1 MIEKCALI
9 SLILIFIFL
18 YLYVK
23 HESFYNDSSIYNNNQ
38 ISNQLISEIARVL
51 SISQNRINNLIYNG
65 DVSQGKLNVSFIIQQ
80 PNTGSTEQSSANSAI
95 LANDLMINGNFK
107 VSINGINVVL
117 FKIPNTGKNAQNA
130 QNTNSFFDNLG
141 LKTISDYA
149 LSKYKSEPNDES
161 LTKFYTL
168 EFDDNYNIVPKM

>member
-51 SISQNRINNLIYNG
+51 SISQNRVTNLVYNG
-65 DVSQGKLNVSFIIQQ
+65 DVSQGNLNVSFIIQH
-80 PNTGSTEQSSANSAI
+80 PNTLSTEQSSMNSAI
-95 LANDLMINGNFK
+95 LANELMVNGNF
-107 VSINGINVVL
+107 VVLINGTRIVL
-117 FKIPNTGKNAQNA
+117 SKIPNNGKDSKYI
-130 QNTNSFFDNLG
+130 NSFFDNLG
-141 LKTISDYA
+141 LKKISDY
-149 LSKYKSEPNDES
+149 SINKYDSVPNDDS

-168 EFDDNYNIVPKM
+168 EFDDNYNIIPKM